1 VGGKF
6 RESFWPEQV
15 VVVSVA
21 SGWIRSRH
29 VAKITQIKS
38 DLLEWRDQNGE
49 EAIYHKRYEYR

>member
-1 VGGKF
+1 
-6 RESFWPEQV
+6 
-15 VVVSVA
+15 VVSVA